1 MRFSGGHRR
10 VTGQERIDRHGADRL
25 RLIERLESRLLL
37 SSGPSA
43 PGVPHIKDIATDGAN
58 LIKWKRSIDNGG
70 GKITYTLQYQQEG
83 SSGWTDAGST
93 TTTSRSLTRTAVGDA
108 NPIQPDTVYLVQI
121 VATDSLGRTS
131 TSLPAKFTTEKSL
144 TPATIIS
151 AYDLNRLYNKGYT
164 GAGVTIGLVEQG
176 TDPTLVSDVNTFDS
190 EYNLPTANLTIY
202 NQDGATSPLPTATT
216 SEDEI
221 SLDAEW
227 VHAIAPGA
235 NIVVI
240 EGKTGEGS
248 TATATQINSVAK
260 CAEECVQLGASV
272 VSMSLGF
279 FESSF
284 GTSGVG
290 SEKSYDADFSAPG
303 VTYVAAAGDY
313 YGSIRWPSAS
323 PNTLAVGGTQ
333 LSVGPSGGDQNQ
345 IPWVDIGALD
355 SSKGSGTG
363 FGLSSG
369 EPGRETPDV
378 AYDADGYSFVS
389 DGKSHGEGFGTSFGT
404 PQWAAL
410 IAIAD
415 EGRLKHHLSP
425 LASDLGAG
433 NPDGLLA
440 ALDSAP
446 ASDFELNSAGNGTAS
461 AGYNLE
467 TGLGTPTA
475 ELILYLMKW
484 KPTS

>member
-1 MRFSGGHRR
+1 MRFSRRHRR
-10 VTGQERIDRHGADRL
+10 VTSLKRIDRHGADRL
-25 RLIERLESRLLL
+25 RLIEPLEGRLLL

-43 PGVPHIKDIATDGAN
+43 PGVPHVEDIATDGAN
-58 LIKWKRSIDNGG
+58 LIKWKRSVDHGG

-93 TTTSRSLTRTAVGDA
+93 TTTSRSLTRTAAGDA
-108 NPIQPDTVYLVQI
+108 NPIQADTTYLVQI
-121 VATDSLGRTS
+121 VATDSRGRTS

-144 TPATIIS
+144 TPATVIS

-164 GAGVTIGLVEQG
+164 GGGETIGLVELG

-190 EYNLPTANLTIY
+190 EYNLPTPNLTIY
-202 NQDGATSPLPTATT
+202 NQDGATSPLPTAQT
-216 SEDEI
+216 SVDEI

-235 NIVVI
+235 NIVVV
-240 EGKTGEGS
+240 EGKTGENS
-248 TATATQINSVAK
+248 TATQINSVAK
-260 CAEECVQLGASV
+260 CAQECVQLGASV
-272 VSMSLGF
+272 VSISIGF
-279 FESSF
+279 YESSF

-290 SEKSYDADFSAPG
+290 SETSYDADFSAPG

-313 YGSIRWPSAS
+313 YGLIRWPSAS

-333 LSVGPSGGDQNQ
+333 LSVGPSGGDHNQ

-355 SSKGSGTG
+355 TTKGSGTG
-363 FGLSSG
+363 FGLSSS

-389 DGKSHGEGFGTSFGT
+389 DGESHGEGYGTSFGT

-415 EGRLKHHLSP
+415 EGRLKHHLAP
-425 LASDLGAG
+425 LESDLGAG
-433 NPDGLLA
+433 NSDGLQA

-446 ASDFELNSAGNGTAS
+446 ASDFQLNSAGNGMAS

-475 ELILYLMKW
+475 ALIEYLMKW
-484 KPTS
+484 KPAS